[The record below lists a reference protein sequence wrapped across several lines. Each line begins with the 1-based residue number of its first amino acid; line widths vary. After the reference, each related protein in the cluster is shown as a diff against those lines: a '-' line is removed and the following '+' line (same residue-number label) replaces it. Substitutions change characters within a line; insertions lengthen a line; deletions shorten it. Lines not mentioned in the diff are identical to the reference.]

1 MKKWG
6 DHLENKFIIDNIVQA
21 LIWFKKFNSCLFFGP
36 SKEGKKILMKKKCG
50 GNMMVK
56 LQSEMWG
63 STF

>member
-36 SKEGKKILMKKKCG
+36 SKEGKKILLKKKCG
-50 GNMMVK
+50 GNRMVK
-56 LQSEMWG
+56 L
-63 STF
+63 